1 MNLNLPTPL
10 SERRVEIRQA
20 VRAHLSFKY
29 NGMEHS
35 GDAVDLGFG
44 GVGIKTDVEIPD
56 GARLEMTLG
65 IPFESGQVFVTVR
78 GTVRWSLASMSGVWR
93 YGVGFE
99 ALRGEQRQVL
109 QRYLSQ

>member
-1 MNLNLPTPL
+1 MNRPLPTPPG
-10 SERRVEIRQA
+10 ERRVETRQA
-20 VRAHLSFKY
+20 ARARLSFKFD
-29 NGMEHS
+29 GIEHS

-44 GVGIKTDVEIPD
+44 GVGIQTDVEIPD

-78 GTVRWSLASMSGVWR
+78 GAVRWSLASMSGVWR

-99 ALRGEQRQVL
+99 ALSPEQRQAL
-109 QRYLSQ
+109 ERYLSG